1 MSSECS
7 LYLACRNVF
16 SGAADHVFAAINKV
30 EHPAAVLCHD
40 ITRVKPSASPSRLS
54 RVLVIQVT
62 TEKSLARVVAFST
75 NQELPRGVN
84 RHILIMV
91 INHPDL
97 YRCGSPTKSAGMGHA
112 GLMLIGQKSPR
123 LSHAPYFNQGKTK
136 TLLKCRVQGRV
147 TTRAQSEADLM
158 LCLPRSQIL
167 LDQSRR
173 HDAKVV
179 NSGGPGLD
187 TILPPGAHV
196 ETIGQHQTVVGQTH
210 GGDGG
215 HATVH
220 VKYGQRV
227 EYPFAGMSQGQQP
240 T

>member
-1 MSSECS
+1 MSSES
-7 LYLACRNVF
+7 RLHLACRNVF
-16 SGAADHVFAAINKV
+16 SRAPDHVFAAVNKV
-30 EHPAAVLCHD
+30 EHPAAVLRHD
-40 ITRVKPSASPSRLS
+40 ITRVKPSASPSRLG
-54 RVLVIQVT
+54 RVLVIQVA
-62 TEKSLARVVAFST
+62 TEKALARVIAFST
-75 NQELPRGVN
+75 NQKLPRRVKPN
-84 RHILIMV
+84 ILVVV

-97 YRCGSPTKSAGMGHA
+97 YRCGSPAKSTGMGHS
-112 GLMLIGQKSPR
+112 GFMLVGQKSPR
-123 LSHAPYFNQGKTK
+123 LSHAPHLNQGKTK
-136 TLLKCRVQGRV
+136 ALLECRVQGRV
-147 TTRAQSEADLM
+147 TTRSQSEADLM
-158 LCLPRSQIL
+158 FRFPRSHIL

-179 NSGGPGLD
+179 NSGGLRLD